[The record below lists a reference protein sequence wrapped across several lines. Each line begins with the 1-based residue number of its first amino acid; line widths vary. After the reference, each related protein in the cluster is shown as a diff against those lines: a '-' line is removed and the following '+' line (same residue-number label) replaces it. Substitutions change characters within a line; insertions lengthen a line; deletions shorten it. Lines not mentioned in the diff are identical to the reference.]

1 MPACVRTTSAPW
13 VIVILRLTVGVC
25 VEACSSSNPD
35 PYQPL
40 SEACDSCLLEAGPEG
55 CGDAY
60 AICEALDE
68 CEAVVLC
75 ELQQQCYTESS
86 DGSCS
91 RARGCE
97 SGADTAELE
106 ASAAFEQCA
115 RSVCAETC
123 DFVE

>member
-1 MPACVRTTSAPW
+1 MQVPECLRTTSALW
-13 VIVILRLTVGVC
+13 LMVMLGACAL
-25 VEACSSSNPD
+25 ACSSSNPD

-40 SEACDSCLLEAGPEG
+40 SEACDSCLLDQGPEG

-60 AICEALDE
+60 DTCEALDQ

-86 DGSCS
+86 DGDCS
-91 RARGCE
+91 GRGAARVVP
-97 SGADTAELE
+97 TRQELE

-115 RSVCAETC
+115 RSVCAEIC
-123 DFVE
+123 AFVE